1 MKNVTFSFLLLISA
15 TIMFSQTST
24 LKSGAPVAVK
34 LVNDI
39 TSNGSEA
46 PVIVVD
52 YDIADKEGN
61 VLITAGTTVEYRLDR
76 QKARGWGKPGSLTLT
91 VLSTQSVDGQAIP
104 LSGYYNAEGMDRKDV
119 ATWVGI
125 GGFFGLPVVGVL
137 FGFAVKGTDAKITGN
152 FIMPSVKTTTA
163 TKIEY

>member
-1 MKNVTFSFLLLISA
+1 MKKLTISILLLLSL
-15 TIMFSQTST
+15 TLTYSQTST

-76 QKARGWGKPGSLTLT
+76 QRAKGWGKLGSLTLT
-91 VLSTQSVDGQAIP
+91 VLSTQSDDGQTIP
-104 LSGYYNAEGMDRKDV
+104 LSGYYNAEGIERKDV

-125 GGFFGLPVVGVL
+125 GGFFTIPIVGVL

-163 TKIEY
+163 TQIEY